1 LDFGNEG
8 RFLPTGRDSLL
19 RLTPTTAEAR
29 LSLLGSFEL
38 VCAGARVRLPLSSQR
53 LVAFLAL
60 HDRPLR
66 RLYVAGVL
74 WLDTP
79 EQRAYANLR
88 SALWRLHRC
97 DPGLVD
103 AAGQELRLSP
113 KVVVDIRE
121 AEAAAHRILEVG
133 EPGEKRFEP
142 AQLIDDLLPDWYDD
156 WVLLERERFRQV
168 RLHALDNLCERLT
181 TAGRLEEAL
190 EAGLFAVAAEP
201 LRESAHRALVRI
213 HLAEG
218 NTAEAIRQ
226 YRLCRRLLKEQ
237 LGVEPSPQM
246 QQLFQEVHVLE
257 TIR

>member
-8 RFLPTGRDSLL
+8 RFLPQGRDSLL

-38 VCAGARVRLPLSSQR
+38 VCACGRVRLPMSGQR

-60 HDRPLR
+60 HDRPLQ
-66 RLYVAGVL
+66 RLYVASVL

-79 EQRAYANLR
+79 EERACANLR

-103 AAGQELRLSP
+103 TVGQELRLSP
-113 KVVVDIRE
+113 KVAVDLRE
-121 AEAAAHRILEVG
+121 AEAAAYRILEVC
-133 EPGEKRFEP
+133 EPDEKRFEP
-142 AQLIDDLLPDWYDD
+142 AQLSDDLLPDWYDD

-168 RLHALDNLCERLT
+168 RLHALDTLCERLT
-181 TAGRLEEAL
+181 TGGRLEEAL
-190 EAGLFAVAAEP
+190 EAGLSAVAAEP
-201 LRESAHRALVRI
+201 LRESAHRAVVRV

-237 LGVEPSPQM
+237 LGVEPSPRM
-246 QQLFQEVHVLE
+246 LQLFEEVHALE

>member
-1 LDFGNEG
+1 M
-8 RFLPTGRDSLL
+8 
-19 RLTPTTAEAR
+19 
-29 LSLLGSFEL
+29 
-38 VCAGARVRLPLSSQR
+38 SSQR

-121 AEAAAHRILEVG
+121 AEVAAHRILEVG
-133 EPGEKRFEP
+133 WPVEERFEP
-142 AQLIDDLLPDWYDD
+142 AQLIDDLLPDWYED

>member
-1 LDFGNEG
+1 
-8 RFLPTGRDSLL
+8 LPTGRDSLL
-19 RLTPTTAEAR
+19 RLTPTTGGAR

-38 VCAGARVRLPLSSQR
+38 VRGRRRVHVPMSSQR

-60 HDRPLR
+60 HDRPLL
-66 RLYVAGVL
+66 RLYVASVL

-79 EQRAYANLR
+79 EERAYANLR
-88 SALWRLHRC
+88 TALWRLHRC

-113 KVVVDIRE
+113 KVAVDLRE
-121 AEAAAHRILEVG
+121 AEAAAQRILEVG
-133 EPGEKRFEP
+133 EPDEGFEP
-142 AQLIDDLLPDWYDD
+142 AELGNDLLPDWYDD

-168 RLHALDNLCERLT
+168 RLHALDALCERLT
-181 TAGRLEEAL
+181 TGGRLEEAL
-190 EAGLFAVAAEP
+190 EVGLSAVAAEP
-201 LRESAHRALVRI
+201 LRESAHRAVIRV

-237 LGVEPSPQM
+237 LDVEPSRRM
-246 QQLFQEVHVLE
+246 QELFDQVHAALE